1 MSDRAL
7 YKSSHAE
14 ALDAYYS
21 GSPDDRRSAYEY
33 ALDLLQGQ
41 GSLSAVIAKLERD
54 GRGPRDAKPAPKDS
68 PLAGKHV
75 DEVIQRGYTQAIQL
89 ALGHDDPAPIET
101 LWMTGASDEFEIHV
115 CDGERLVTVLWLI
128 PVVRPYGSE
137 RARSTS
143 WMISAGAPAVQRS
156 GPRAGPRPGGVGR

>member
-14 ALDAYYS
+14 AIDAYYS

-33 ALDLLQGQ
+33 ALDLMQGQ
-41 GSLSAVIAKLERD
+41 RSLSAVITQLERD
-54 GRGPRDAKPAPKDS
+54 GRAPRDTKPAPKDS
-68 PLAGKHV
+68 ALAGEHV
-75 DEVIQRGYTQAIQL
+75 DDVIQRGYTQAIQL
-89 ALGHDDPAPIET
+89 ALGHDEPLPIET

-115 CDGERLVTVLWLI
+115 CDGERVVTVLWLI

-137 RARSTS
+137 RAKATS
-143 WMISAGAPAVQRS
+143 WMVGAGAPPMQRS
-156 GPRAGPRPGGVGR
+156 GPRAGRRPGGGGR